1 MAPYKATRIPVTKA
15 PSIDIKQ
22 NVDLVRHQDKLRLMN
37 ILENKHH
44 IMLRELDGVPAEVR
58 DSVKLCF
65 ELLSAAAAINRVC
78 AIRLARYN
86 LSEGRFVIMLT
97 LKSAGGKL
105 SPLELATRLSITT
118 GTVTG
123 LLDGLQGDG
132 FIKRKT
138 DPTDRRKLIIS
149 LTTDGKRVVDEVFA
163 EHTDWISGII
173 QGLSIEQ
180 RQALSESI
188 YCISASHALSQQLPD
203 EH

>member
-1 MAPYKATRIPVTKA
+1 
-15 PSIDIKQ
+15 
-22 NVDLVRHQDKLRLMN
+22 MN

-44 IMLRELDGVPAEVR
+44 IMLQALENISPDARESVR
-58 DSVKLCF
+58 LCF

-78 AIRLARYN
+78 AVRLARYS

-132 FIKRKT
+132 FIRRKP

-149 LTTDGKRVVDEVFA
+149 LTPEGRQVVDEVFA
-163 EHTDWISGII
+163 DHTDWICSII
-173 QGLSIEQ
+173 EGLSAEQ
-180 RQALSESI
+180 RQALTEAI
-188 YCISASHALSQQLPD
+188 YCISASPALALQPPD
-203 EH
+203 GD

>member
-1 MAPYKATRIPVTKA
+1 
-15 PSIDIKQ
+15 
-22 NVDLVRHQDKLRLMN
+22 MN

-44 IMLRELDGVPAEVR
+44 IMLRELEGATPEVR

-65 ELLSAAAAINRVC
+65 ELLSAAAINRAC
-78 AIRLARYN
+78 ANRLARYN

-132 FIKRKT
+132 YIKRKT
-138 DPTDRRKLIIS
+138 DPADRRKLIIT
-149 LTTDGKRVVDEVFA
+149 LTAQGKRVVDEVFV

-173 QGLSIEQ
+173 QDLNPEQ
-180 RQALSESI
+180 RQALSGSI
-188 YCISASHALSQQLPD
+188 YCISASQAL
-203 EH
+203 EG

>member
-1 MAPYKATRIPVTKA
+1 
-15 PSIDIKQ
+15 
-22 NVDLVRHQDKLRLMN
+22 
-37 ILENKHH
+37 
-44 IMLRELDGVPAEVR
+44 MLRELEGVAPEVR

-138 DPTDRRKLIIS
+138 DPTDRRKLIIT
-149 LTTDGKRVVDEVFA
+149 LTAQGKRVVDEVFI
-163 EHTDWISGII
+163 EHTDWISAVI
-173 QGLSIEQ
+173 QGLSPEQ
-180 RQALSESI
+180 QQALSESI
-188 YCISASHALSQQLPD
+188 YCISASHALAHQVPD
-203 EH
+203 ER

>member
-1 MAPYKATRIPVTKA
+1 
-15 PSIDIKQ
+15 
-22 NVDLVRHQDKLRLMN
+22 MN

-44 IMLRELDGVPAEVR
+44 IMLHELEGVPAEAR

-138 DPTDRRKLIIS
+138 DPADRRRLIIS
-149 LTTDGKRVVDEVFA
+149 LTAAGKRVVDEVFA
-163 EHTDWISGII
+163 EHTHWISGII
-173 QGLSIEQ
+173 QGLSPEQ
-180 RQALSESI
+180 RQGLSESL
-188 YCISASHALSQQLPD
+188 YCISTSRALSPPLPD
-203 EH
+203 GH